1 MIDKKAKREELI
13 ALANKAQK
21 VMADTRDQI
30 NYLNGALTL
39 LNELIADEEGGKNEN
54 TQNNA

>member
-21 VMADTRDQI
+21 VISDTKDQV

-39 LNELIADEEGGKNEN
+39 LNELIADEEGSKNEDA
-54 TQNNA
+54 QNSA